1 MILTPS
7 VDDPSLILVSEL
19 SVKQAQEVELFR
31 QRYGDRDLF
40 ALGNVVCRP
49 DGSLFIQGALSTY
62 ISTELE
68 PSSDSPAEQGPEERA
83 VQAELRQSN
92 GPGAGYGLRRQQATV
107 NVSGGMMATRTSHG
121 PITGTSKGQPG
132 HRDDSVPHTP
142 IPSLTVYREK
152 WVERTY
158 EVPGGQVTLR
168 RLRAAREGRGM

>member
-1 MILTPS
+1 VTELILTPS

-62 ISTELE
+62 TETELE
-68 PSSDSPAEQGPEERA
+68 PDPQFVSWSGIRFPGVAVSERTGSVA
-83 VQAELRQSN
+83 DDVSFVQRHHSTILGYAKGGR
-92 GPGAGYGLRRQQATV
+92 PGAQDNA
-107 NVSGGMMATRTSHG
+107 
-121 PITGTSKGQPG
+121 
-132 HRDDSVPHTP
+132 VPHTP
-142 IPSLTVYREK
+142 IPSLTVYRDK

-168 RLRAAREGRGM
+168 RLRAAKEGRGM